1 MPNGHPVRRPLGR
14 LYTAL
19 WGGCLLMLSQSAAAR
34 FAIPGYELV
43 YTAPVETALQADD
56 LRNTAEVWREMFDA
70 AKTRIDLGQFY
81 VANQDGSL
89 LDGVLQ
95 HLKAAGERGV
105 KIRFLVEDKG
115 IRISTAETLEQ
126 LKAIPNLELRIIPYQ
141 KLSGGILH
149 AKYLLVDG
157 EQAFVGSQNFDWRAL
172 EHIHETGLRISDAKV
187 VGQIQ
192 AIFEQDWQAQ
202 ALLAQDKPVAP
213 LPDSPTTAPPQGN
226 YLVAS
231 PRAYNPAGVIDSQAE
246 LPRLL
251 AGAKR
256 RVRVQVMD
264 YAPLSFGPERSRPF
278 YAVIDN
284 ALRNAAARGV
294 QIELMVANW
303 NTKKP
308 DIAWLKSLALVPN
321 VQIKVVTIPPA
332 SSGFIP
338 FARVIHSKLMTIDD
352 EIAWVGTSNWT
363 GGYLD
368 NSRNLELVMH
378 SAAMSGRLDQLY
390 QQLWNSVYAE
400 PLRLDYD
407 YPTPKPGGESDKQG
421 AVNPRALCFYR
432 RQPAFSSAVTSCSAL
447 NPSARWP
454 LPLTLLAASNAFT
467 IASSTASAAAA
478 NSAEM

>member
-1 MPNGHPVRRPLGR
+1 
-14 LYTAL
+14 
-19 WGGCLLMLSQSAAAR
+19 MLSQSATAR
-34 FAIPGYELV
+34 FDIPGYELV

-56 LRNTAEVWREMFDA
+56 LRNTAEVWQQMFDA

-81 VANQDGSL
+81 VANQQGSL

-105 KIRFLVEDKG
+105 KIRFLMEEKG
-115 IRISTAETLEQ
+115 IRISTPETLEQ

-141 KLSGGILH
+141 RLSGGILH

-172 EHIHETGLRISDAKV
+172 AHIHETGLRISDAGV

-202 ALLAQDKPVAP
+202 ALLVADKPVP
-213 LPDSPTTAPPQGN
+213 QLPYQPKAETPQGN

-231 PRAYNPAGVIDSQAE
+231 PRAYNPAGVIDSQVE

-251 AGAKR
+251 ATAKQ

-264 YAPLSFGPERSRPF
+264 YAPLSYGPEHSRPY

-284 ALRNAAARGV
+284 ALRSAAARGV
-294 QIELMVANW
+294 KIELMVANW

-308 DIAWLKSLALVPN
+308 DIAWLKSLAVVPN
-321 VQIKVVTIPPA
+321 VQIKIVTVPPA

-338 FARVIHSKLMTIDD
+338 FARVIHSKMMIIDG
-352 EIAWVGTSNWT
+352 ETAWIGTSNWT

-368 NSRNLELVMH
+368 NSRNLELVLH
-378 SAAMSGRLDQLY
+378 SPAMSQRVDKLY
-390 QQLWNSVYAE
+390 SQLWDSVYAE
-400 PLRLDYD
+400 PIKLDYD
-407 YPTPKPGGESDKQG
+407 YPAPKPGGES
-421 AVNPRALCFYR
+421 
-432 RQPAFSSAVTSCSAL
+432 
-447 NPSARWP
+447 
-454 LPLTLLAASNAFT
+454 
-467 IASSTASAAAA
+467 
-478 NSAEM
+478 

>member
-1 MPNGHPVRRPLGR
+1 MPNGLQLRRPLGR

-19 WGGCLLMLSQSAAAR
+19 WGGFLLMLSQSAMAR
-34 FAIPGYELV
+34 FEIPGYELV

-56 LRNTAEVWREMFDA
+56 LRNTAQVWQQMFDA

-81 VANQDGSL
+81 VANQQGSL

-105 KIRFLVEDKG
+105 KIRFLMEEKG
-115 IRISTAETLEQ
+115 IRISTPETLEQ

-141 KLSGGILH
+141 RLSGGILH

-172 EHIHETGLRISDAKV
+172 AHIHETGLRISDAGV

-202 ALLAQDKPVAP
+202 ALLAADKPVP
-213 LPDSPTTAPPQGN
+213 QLPYQPSTETPQGN

-231 PRAYNPAGVIDSQAE
+231 PRAYNPAGVIDSQVE

-251 AGAKR
+251 ATAKQ

-264 YAPLSFGPERSRPF
+264 YAPLSFGPDHTRPY
-278 YAVIDN
+278 YAAIDN
-284 ALRNAAARGV
+284 ALRSAAARGV
-294 QIELMVANW
+294 QVELMVANW

-308 DIAWLKSLALVPN
+308 DIAWLKSLAVVPN
-321 VQIKVVTIPPA
+321 VQIKIVTIPPA

-338 FARVIHSKLMTIDD
+338 FARVIHSKIMTIDG
-352 EIAWVGTSNWT
+352 ETAWIGTSNWT

-368 NSRNLELVMH
+368 NSRNLELVLH
-378 SAAMSGRLDQLY
+378 NPAMSQRVDKLY
-390 QQLWNSVYAE
+390 SQLWDSVYAE
-400 PLRLDYD
+400 PIKLDYD
-407 YPTPKPGGESDKQG
+407 YPAPKPGGES
-421 AVNPRALCFYR
+421 
-432 RQPAFSSAVTSCSAL
+432 
-447 NPSARWP
+447 
-454 LPLTLLAASNAFT
+454 
-467 IASSTASAAAA
+467 
-478 NSAEM
+478 

>member
-1 MPNGHPVRRPLGR
+1 
-14 LYTAL
+14 
-19 WGGCLLMLSQSAAAR
+19 MLSQSATAR
-34 FAIPGYELV
+34 FDIPGYELV

-56 LRNTAEVWREMFDA
+56 LRNTAEVWQQMFDA

-81 VANQDGSL
+81 VANQQGSL

-105 KIRFLVEDKG
+105 KIRFLMEEKG
-115 IRISTAETLEQ
+115 IRISTPETLEQ

-141 KLSGGILH
+141 RLSGGILH

-172 EHIHETGLRISDAKV
+172 AHIHETGLRISDAGV

-202 ALLAQDKPVAP
+202 ALLVADKPVP
-213 LPDSPTTAPPQGN
+213 QLPYQPKAETPQGN

-231 PRAYNPAGVIDSQAE
+231 PRAYNPAGVIDSQVE

-251 AGAKR
+251 ASAKQ

-264 YAPLSFGPERSRPF
+264 YAPLSYGPEHSRPY

-284 ALRNAAARGV
+284 ALRGAAARGV
-294 QIELMVANW
+294 KIELMVANW

-308 DIAWLKSLALVPN
+308 DIAWLKSLAVVPN
-321 VQIKVVTIPPA
+321 VQIKIVTVPPA

-338 FARVIHSKLMTIDD
+338 FARVIHSKMMIIDG
-352 EIAWVGTSNWT
+352 ETAWIGTSNWT

-368 NSRNLELVMH
+368 NSRNLELVLH
-378 SAAMSGRLDQLY
+378 SPVMSQRVDKLY
-390 QQLWNSVYAE
+390 SQLWDSVYAE
-400 PLRLDYD
+400 PIKLDYD
-407 YPTPKPGGESDKQG
+407 YPAPKPGGES
-421 AVNPRALCFYR
+421 
-432 RQPAFSSAVTSCSAL
+432 
-447 NPSARWP
+447 
-454 LPLTLLAASNAFT
+454 
-467 IASSTASAAAA
+467 
-478 NSAEM
+478 

>member
-1 MPNGHPVRRPLGR
+1 MPNGRQPRRPLGR

-19 WGGCLLMLSQSAAAR
+19 WGSCLLMLSQSAAAR
-34 FAIPGYELV
+34 FEIPGYELV

-56 LRNTAEVWREMFDA
+56 LRNTAQVWQQMFDA

-81 VANQDGSL
+81 VANEQGSL

-105 KIRFLVEDKG
+105 KIRFLMEEKG
-115 IRISTAETLEQ
+115 IRISTPETLEQ

-141 KLSGGILH
+141 RLSGGILH

-172 EHIHETGLRISDAKV
+172 AHIHETGLRISDAGV

-202 ALLAQDKPVAP
+202 ALLAADKPVPP
-213 LPDSPTTAPPQGN
+213 LPYQPNADTPQGN

-231 PRAYNPAGVIDSQAE
+231 PRAYNPAGVIDSQVE

-251 AGAKR
+251 ATAKQQ
-256 RVRVQVMD
+256 VRVQVMD
-264 YAPLSFGPERSRPF
+264 YAPLSYGPERSRPY

-284 ALRNAAARGV
+284 ALRSAAARGV
-294 QIELMVANW
+294 KIELMVANW

-308 DIAWLKSLALVPN
+308 DIAWLKSLSVVPN
-321 VQIKVVTIPPA
+321 VQIKIVTIPPA

-338 FARVIHSKLMTIDD
+338 FARVIHSKIMTIDG
-352 EIAWVGTSNWT
+352 ETAWIGTSNWT

-368 NSRNLELVMH
+368 NSRNLELVLH
-378 SAAMSGRLDQLY
+378 NPLMSQRVDKLY
-390 QQLWNSVYAE
+390 SQLWNSVYAE
-400 PLRLDYD
+400 PLKLDYD
-407 YPTPKPGGESDKQG
+407 YPAPKPGGES
-421 AVNPRALCFYR
+421 
-432 RQPAFSSAVTSCSAL
+432 
-447 NPSARWP
+447 
-454 LPLTLLAASNAFT
+454 
-467 IASSTASAAAA
+467 
-478 NSAEM
+478 

>member
-1 MPNGHPVRRPLGR
+1 MPNGRQPRRPLGR

-19 WGGCLLMLSQSAAAR
+19 WGSCLLMLSQSAAAR
-34 FAIPGYELV
+34 FEIPGYELV

-56 LRNTAEVWREMFDA
+56 LRNTAQVWQQMFDA
-70 AKTRIDLGQFY
+70 AKIRIDLGQFY
-81 VANQDGSL
+81 VANEQGSL

-105 KIRFLVEDKG
+105 KIRFLMEEKG
-115 IRISTAETLEQ
+115 IRISTPETLEQ

-141 KLSGGILH
+141 RLSGGILH

-172 EHIHETGLRISDAKV
+172 AHIHETGLRISDAGV

-202 ALLAQDKPVAP
+202 ALLAADKPVPP
-213 LPDSPTTAPPQGN
+213 LPYQPNADTPQGN

-231 PRAYNPAGVIDSQAE
+231 PRAYNPAGVIDSQVE

-251 AGAKR
+251 AAAKQQ
-256 RVRVQVMD
+256 VRVQVMD
-264 YAPLSFGPERSRPF
+264 YAPLSYGPERSRPY

-284 ALRNAAARGV
+284 ALRSAAARGV
-294 QIELMVANW
+294 KIELMVANW

-308 DIAWLKSLALVPN
+308 DIAWLKSLSVVPN
-321 VQIKVVTIPPA
+321 VQIKIVTIPPA

-338 FARVIHSKLMTIDD
+338 FARVIHSKIMTIDG
-352 EIAWVGTSNWT
+352 ETAWIGTSNWT

-368 NSRNLELVMH
+368 NSRNLELVLH
-378 SAAMSGRLDQLY
+378 NPLMSQRVDKLY
-390 QQLWNSVYAE
+390 SQLWNSVYAE
-400 PLRLDYD
+400 PLKLDYD
-407 YPTPKPGGESDKQG
+407 YPTPKPGGES
-421 AVNPRALCFYR
+421 
-432 RQPAFSSAVTSCSAL
+432 
-447 NPSARWP
+447 
-454 LPLTLLAASNAFT
+454 
-467 IASSTASAAAA
+467 
-478 NSAEM
+478 

>member
-1 MPNGHPVRRPLGR
+1 MPNGRQPRRPLGR

-19 WGGCLLMLSQSAAAR
+19 WGSCLLMLSQSATAR
-34 FAIPGYELV
+34 FDIPGYELV

-56 LRNTAEVWREMFDA
+56 LRNTAEVWQQMFDA

-81 VANQDGSL
+81 VANQQGSL

-105 KIRFLVEDKG
+105 KIRFLMEEKG
-115 IRISTAETLEQ
+115 IRISTPETLEQ

-141 KLSGGILH
+141 RLSGGILH

-172 EHIHETGLRISDAKV
+172 AHIHETGLRISDAGV

-202 ALLAQDKPVAP
+202 ALLVVDKPVP
-213 LPDSPTTAPPQGN
+213 QLPYQPKAETSQGN

-231 PRAYNPAGVIDSQAE
+231 PRAYNPAGVIDSQVE

-251 AGAKR
+251 ATAKQ

-264 YAPLSFGPERSRPF
+264 YAPLSYGPEHSRPY

-284 ALRNAAARGV
+284 ALRSAAARGV
-294 QIELMVANW
+294 KIELMVANW

-308 DIAWLKSLALVPN
+308 DIAWLKSLAVVPN
-321 VQIKVVTIPPA
+321 VQIKIVTVPPA

-338 FARVIHSKLMTIDD
+338 FARVIHSKMMTIDG
-352 EIAWVGTSNWT
+352 ETAWIGTSNWT

-368 NSRNLELVMH
+368 NSRNLELVLH
-378 SAAMSGRLDQLY
+378 SPAMSQRVDKLY
-390 QQLWNSVYAE
+390 SQLWDSVYAE
-400 PLRLDYD
+400 PIKLDYD
-407 YPTPKPGGESDKQG
+407 YPAPKPGGES
-421 AVNPRALCFYR
+421 
-432 RQPAFSSAVTSCSAL
+432 
-447 NPSARWP
+447 
-454 LPLTLLAASNAFT
+454 
-467 IASSTASAAAA
+467 
-478 NSAEM
+478 

>member
-1 MPNGHPVRRPLGR
+1 MPNGRQPRRPLGR

-19 WGGCLLMLSQSAAAR
+19 WGSCLLMLSQSATAR
-34 FAIPGYELV
+34 FDIPGYELV

-56 LRNTAEVWREMFDA
+56 LRNTAEVWQQMFDA

-81 VANQDGSL
+81 VANQQGSL

-105 KIRFLVEDKG
+105 KIRFLMEEKG
-115 IRISTAETLEQ
+115 IRISTPETLEQ

-141 KLSGGILH
+141 RLSGGILH

-172 EHIHETGLRISDAKV
+172 AHIHETGLRISDAGV

-202 ALLAQDKPVAP
+202 ALLVADKPVP
-213 LPDSPTTAPPQGN
+213 QLPYQPKAETPQGN

-231 PRAYNPAGVIDSQAE
+231 PRAYNPAGVIDSQVE

-251 AGAKR
+251 ASAKQ

-264 YAPLSFGPERSRPF
+264 YAPLSYGPEHSRPY

-284 ALRNAAARGV
+284 ALRSAAARGV
-294 QIELMVANW
+294 KIELMVANW

-308 DIAWLKSLALVPN
+308 DIAWLKSLAVVPN
-321 VQIKVVTIPPA
+321 VQIKIVTVPPA

-338 FARVIHSKLMTIDD
+338 FARVIHSKMMIIDG
-352 EIAWVGTSNWT
+352 ETAWIGTSNWT

-368 NSRNLELVMH
+368 NSRNLELVLH
-378 SAAMSGRLDQLY
+378 SPVMSQRVDKLY
-390 QQLWNSVYAE
+390 SQLWDSVYAE
-400 PLRLDYD
+400 PIKLDYD
-407 YPTPKPGGESDKQG
+407 YPAPKPGGES
-421 AVNPRALCFYR
+421 
-432 RQPAFSSAVTSCSAL
+432 
-447 NPSARWP
+447 
-454 LPLTLLAASNAFT
+454 
-467 IASSTASAAAA
+467 
-478 NSAEM
+478 

>member
-1 MPNGHPVRRPLGR
+1 MPNGLQLRRPLGR

-19 WGGCLLMLSQSAAAR
+19 WGSCLLMLSQSATAR
-34 FAIPGYELV
+34 FDIPGYELV

-56 LRNTAEVWREMFDA
+56 LRNTAQVWQQMFDA

-81 VANQDGSL
+81 VANQQGSL

-105 KIRFLVEDKG
+105 KIRFLMEEKG
-115 IRISTAETLEQ
+115 IRISTPETLEQ

-141 KLSGGILH
+141 RLSGGILH

-172 EHIHETGLRISDAKV
+172 AHIHETGLRISDAGV

-202 ALLAQDKPVAP
+202 ALLAADKPVPP
-213 LPDSPTTAPPQGN
+213 LPYQPKAETPQGN

-231 PRAYNPAGVIDSQAE
+231 PRAYNPAGVIDSQVE

-251 AGAKR
+251 ATAKQ

-264 YAPLSFGPERSRPF
+264 YAPLSYGPEHSRPY

-284 ALRNAAARGV
+284 ALRSAAARGV
-294 QIELMVANW
+294 QVELMVANW

-308 DIAWLKSLALVPN
+308 DIAWLKSLAVVPN
-321 VQIKVVTIPPA
+321 VQIKIVTIPPA

-338 FARVIHSKLMTIDD
+338 FARVIHSKIMTIDG
-352 EIAWVGTSNWT
+352 ETAWIGTSNWT

-368 NSRNLELVMH
+368 NSRNLELVLH
-378 SAAMSGRLDQLY
+378 NPAMSQRVDKLY
-390 QQLWNSVYAE
+390 SQLWDSVYAE
-400 PLRLDYD
+400 PIKLEYD
-407 YPTPKPGGESDKQG
+407 YPAPKPGGES
-421 AVNPRALCFYR
+421 
-432 RQPAFSSAVTSCSAL
+432 
-447 NPSARWP
+447 
-454 LPLTLLAASNAFT
+454 
-467 IASSTASAAAA
+467 
-478 NSAEM
+478 

>member
-1 MPNGHPVRRPLGR
+1 MPNGRQPRRPLGR

-19 WGGCLLMLSQSAAAR
+19 WGSCLLMLSQSATAR
-34 FAIPGYELV
+34 FDIPGYELV

-56 LRNTAEVWREMFDA
+56 LRNTAEVWQQMFDA

-81 VANQDGSL
+81 VANQQGSL

-105 KIRFLVEDKG
+105 KIRFLMEEKG
-115 IRISTAETLEQ
+115 IRISTPETLEQ

-141 KLSGGILH
+141 RLSGGILH

-172 EHIHETGLRISDAKV
+172 AHIHETGLRISDAGV
-187 VGQIQ
+187 VGQIL

-202 ALLAQDKPVAP
+202 ALLVADKPVP
-213 LPDSPTTAPPQGN
+213 QLPYQPKAETPQGN

-231 PRAYNPAGVIDSQAE
+231 PRAYNPAGVIDSQVE

-251 AGAKR
+251 ATAKQ

-264 YAPLSFGPERSRPF
+264 YAPLSYGPEHSRPY

-284 ALRNAAARGV
+284 ALRSTAARGV
-294 QIELMVANW
+294 KIELMVANW

-308 DIAWLKSLALVPN
+308 DIAWLKSLAVVPN
-321 VQIKVVTIPPA
+321 VQIKIVTVPPA

-338 FARVIHSKLMTIDD
+338 FARVIHSKMMTIDG
-352 EIAWVGTSNWT
+352 ETAWIGTSNWT

-368 NSRNLELVMH
+368 NSRNLELVLH
-378 SAAMSGRLDQLY
+378 SPAMSQRVDKLY
-390 QQLWNSVYAE
+390 SQLWDSVYAE
-400 PLRLDYD
+400 PIKLDYD
-407 YPTPKPGGESDKQG
+407 YPAPKPGGES
-421 AVNPRALCFYR
+421 
-432 RQPAFSSAVTSCSAL
+432 
-447 NPSARWP
+447 
-454 LPLTLLAASNAFT
+454 
-467 IASSTASAAAA
+467 
-478 NSAEM
+478 

>member
-1 MPNGHPVRRPLGR
+1 MPNGHQPRRPLGR

-19 WGGCLLMLSQSAAAR
+19 WGSCLLMLSQSAAAR
-34 FAIPGYELV
+34 FDIPGYELV

-56 LRNTAEVWREMFDA
+56 LRNTAEVWQQMFDA

-81 VANQDGSL
+81 VANQQGSL

-105 KIRFLVEDKG
+105 KIRFLMEEKG
-115 IRISTAETLEQ
+115 VRISTPETLEQ

-141 KLSGGILH
+141 RLSGGILH

-157 EQAFVGSQNFDWRAL
+157 ELAFVGSQNFDWRAL
-172 EHIHETGLRISDAKV
+172 AHIHETGLRISDAGV

-202 ALLAQDKPVAP
+202 ALLTADKPVP
-213 LPDSPTTAPPQGN
+213 QLPYQPKAEMPQGN

-231 PRAYNPAGVIDSQAE
+231 PRAYNPAGVIDSQVE

-251 AGAKR
+251 ASAKQ

-264 YAPLSFGPERSRPF
+264 YAPLSYGPERSRPY

-284 ALRNAAARGV
+284 ALRSAAARGV
-294 QIELMVANW
+294 KIELMVANW

-308 DIAWLKSLALVPN
+308 DIAWLKSLAVVPN
-321 VQIKVVTIPPA
+321 VQIKIVTIPPA

-338 FARVIHSKLMTIDD
+338 FARVIHSKMMTIDG
-352 EIAWVGTSNWT
+352 ETAWIGTSNWT

-368 NSRNLELVMH
+368 NSRNLELVLH
-378 SAAMSGRLDQLY
+378 SPAMSQRVDKLY
-390 QQLWNSVYAE
+390 SQLWDSVYAE
-400 PLRLDYD
+400 PIKLEYD
-407 YPTPKPGGESDKQG
+407 YPIPKPGGES
-421 AVNPRALCFYR
+421 
-432 RQPAFSSAVTSCSAL
+432 
-447 NPSARWP
+447 
-454 LPLTLLAASNAFT
+454 
-467 IASSTASAAAA
+467 
-478 NSAEM
+478 

>member
-1 MPNGHPVRRPLGR
+1 MPNGRQSWRPRGR

-19 WGGCLLMLSQSAAAR
+19 WGSCLLMLSQSAAAR
-34 FAIPGYELV
+34 FDIPGYELV

-56 LRNTAEVWREMFDA
+56 LRNTADVWQQMFDA

-81 VANQDGSL
+81 VANQQGSL

-105 KIRFLVEDKG
+105 KIRFLMEEKG
-115 IRISTAETLEQ
+115 IRISTPETLEQ

-141 KLSGGILH
+141 RLSGGILH

-172 EHIHETGLRISDAKV
+172 EHIHETGLRISDAAV

-202 ALLAQDKPVAP
+202 ALLTADKPVPP
-213 LPDSPTTAPPQGN
+213 LAYQPRAEIPQGN

-231 PRAYNPAGVIDSQAE
+231 PRAYNPPGVIDSQLE

-251 AGAKR
+251 AAAKQ

-264 YAPLSFGPERSRPF
+264 YAPLSFGPDRTRPY

-284 ALRNAAARGV
+284 ALRSAAARGV

-321 VQIKVVTIPPA
+321 VQVKIVTIPPA

-338 FARVIHSKLMTIDD
+338 FSRVIHSKIMTIDG

-368 NSRNLELVMH
+368 NSRNLEIVLH
-378 SAAMSGRLDQLY
+378 DANMSQRLDKLY
-390 QQLWNSVYAE
+390 SQLWDSLYAE
-400 PLRLDYD
+400 PLKLDYD
-407 YPTPKPGGESDKQG
+407 YPAPKPGGES
-421 AVNPRALCFYR
+421 
-432 RQPAFSSAVTSCSAL
+432 
-447 NPSARWP
+447 
-454 LPLTLLAASNAFT
+454 
-467 IASSTASAAAA
+467 
-478 NSAEM
+478 

>member
-1 MPNGHPVRRPLGR
+1 MPNGRQPRRPLGR

-19 WGGCLLMLSQSAAAR
+19 WGSCLLMLSQSATAR
-34 FAIPGYELV
+34 FDIPGYELV

-56 LRNTAEVWREMFDA
+56 LRNTAEVWQQMFDA

-81 VANQDGSL
+81 VANQQGSL

-105 KIRFLVEDKG
+105 KIRFLMEEKG
-115 IRISTAETLEQ
+115 IRISTPETLEQ

-141 KLSGGILH
+141 RLSGGILH

-172 EHIHETGLRISDAKV
+172 AHIHETGLRISDAGV

-202 ALLAQDKPVAP
+202 ALLVADKPVP
-213 LPDSPTTAPPQGN
+213 QLPYQPKAETPQGN

-231 PRAYNPAGVIDSQAE
+231 PRAYNPAGVIDSQVE

-251 AGAKR
+251 ASAKQ

-264 YAPLSFGPERSRPF
+264 YAPLSYGPEHSRPY

-284 ALRNAAARGV
+284 ALRSAAARGV
-294 QIELMVANW
+294 KIELMVANW

-308 DIAWLKSLALVPN
+308 DIAWLKSLAVVPN
-321 VQIKVVTIPPA
+321 VQIKIVTVPPA

-338 FARVIHSKLMTIDD
+338 FARVIHSKMMTIDG
-352 EIAWVGTSNWT
+352 ETAWIGTSNWT

-368 NSRNLELVMH
+368 NSRNLELVLH
-378 SAAMSGRLDQLY
+378 SPAMSQRVDKLY
-390 QQLWNSVYAE
+390 SQLWDSVYAE
-400 PLRLDYD
+400 PIKLDYD
-407 YPTPKPGGESDKQG
+407 YPAPKPGGES
-421 AVNPRALCFYR
+421 
-432 RQPAFSSAVTSCSAL
+432 
-447 NPSARWP
+447 
-454 LPLTLLAASNAFT
+454 
-467 IASSTASAAAA
+467 
-478 NSAEM
+478 

>member
-1 MPNGHPVRRPLGR
+1 MPNGRQPRRPLGR

-19 WGGCLLMLSQSAAAR
+19 WGSCLLMLSQSAAAR
-34 FAIPGYELV
+34 FDIPGYELV

-56 LRNTAEVWREMFDA
+56 LRNTAEVWQQMFDA

-81 VANQDGSL
+81 VANQQGSL

-105 KIRFLVEDKG
+105 KIRFLMEEKG
-115 IRISTAETLEQ
+115 IRISTPETLEQ

-141 KLSGGILH
+141 RLSGGILH

-172 EHIHETGLRISDAKV
+172 AHIHETGLRISDAGV

-202 ALLAQDKPVAP
+202 ALLVADKPVP
-213 LPDSPTTAPPQGN
+213 QLPYQPKAETPQGN

-231 PRAYNPAGVIDSQAE
+231 PRAYNPAGVIDSQVE

-251 AGAKR
+251 ATAKQ

-264 YAPLSFGPERSRPF
+264 YAPLSYGPEHSRPY

-284 ALRNAAARGV
+284 ALRSAAARGV
-294 QIELMVANW
+294 KIELMVANW

-308 DIAWLKSLALVPN
+308 DIAWLKSLAVVPN
-321 VQIKVVTIPPA
+321 VQIKIVTVPPA

-338 FARVIHSKLMTIDD
+338 FARVIHSKMMTIDG
-352 EIAWVGTSNWT
+352 ETAWIGTSNWT

-368 NSRNLELVMH
+368 NSRNLELVLH
-378 SAAMSGRLDQLY
+378 SPAMSQRVDKLY
-390 QQLWNSVYAE
+390 SQLWDSVYAE
-400 PLRLDYD
+400 PIKLDYD
-407 YPTPKPGGESDKQG
+407 YPAPKPGGES
-421 AVNPRALCFYR
+421 
-432 RQPAFSSAVTSCSAL
+432 
-447 NPSARWP
+447 
-454 LPLTLLAASNAFT
+454 
-467 IASSTASAAAA
+467 
-478 NSAEM
+478 

>member
-1 MPNGHPVRRPLGR
+1 
-14 LYTAL
+14 
-19 WGGCLLMLSQSAAAR
+19 MLSQSATAR
-34 FAIPGYELV
+34 FDIPGYELV

-56 LRNTAEVWREMFDA
+56 LRNTAEVWQQMFDA

-81 VANQDGSL
+81 VANQQGSL

-105 KIRFLVEDKG
+105 KIRFLMEEKG
-115 IRISTAETLEQ
+115 IRISTPETLEQ

-141 KLSGGILH
+141 RLSGGILH

-172 EHIHETGLRISDAKV
+172 AHIHETGLRISDAGV

-202 ALLAQDKPVAP
+202 ALLAADKSVSP
-213 LPDSPTTAPPQGN
+213 LPYQPSTETPQGN

-231 PRAYNPAGVIDSQAE
+231 PRAYNPAGVIDSQVE

-251 AGAKR
+251 ATAKQ

-264 YAPLSFGPERSRPF
+264 YAPLSYGPEHSRPY

-284 ALRNAAARGV
+284 ALRSAAARGV
-294 QIELMVANW
+294 QVELMVANW

-308 DIAWLKSLALVPN
+308 DVAWLKSLAVVPN
-321 VQIKVVTIPPA
+321 VQIKIVTIPPA

-338 FARVIHSKLMTIDD
+338 FARVIHSKIMTIDGAT
-352 EIAWVGTSNWT
+352 AWIGTSNWT

-368 NSRNLELVMH
+368 NSRNLELVLH
-378 SAAMSGRLDQLY
+378 NPAMSQRVDKLY
-390 QQLWNSVYAE
+390 SQLWDSVYAE
-400 PLRLDYD
+400 PIKLDYD
-407 YPTPKPGGESDKQG
+407 YPAPKPGGES
-421 AVNPRALCFYR
+421 
-432 RQPAFSSAVTSCSAL
+432 
-447 NPSARWP
+447 
-454 LPLTLLAASNAFT
+454 
-467 IASSTASAAAA
+467 
-478 NSAEM
+478 

>member
-1 MPNGHPVRRPLGR
+1 MPNGRQSWRPRGR

-19 WGGCLLMLSQSAAAR
+19 WGSCLLMLSQSAAAR
-34 FAIPGYELV
+34 FDIPGYELV

-56 LRNTAEVWREMFDA
+56 LRNTADVWQQMFDA

-81 VANQDGSL
+81 VANQQGSL

-105 KIRFLVEDKG
+105 KIRFLMEEKG
-115 IRISTAETLEQ
+115 IRISTPETLEQ

-141 KLSGGILH
+141 RLSGGILH

-172 EHIHETGLRISDAKV
+172 AHIHETGLRISDAAV

-202 ALLAQDKPVAP
+202 ALLTADKPVPP
-213 LPDSPTTAPPQGN
+213 LAYQPRAEIPQGN

-231 PRAYNPAGVIDSQAE
+231 PRAYNPAGVIDSQLE

-251 AGAKR
+251 AAAKQ

-264 YAPLSFGPERSRPF
+264 YAPLSFGPDRTRPY

-284 ALRNAAARGV
+284 ALRSAAARGV

-321 VQIKVVTIPPA
+321 VQVKIVTIPPA

-338 FARVIHSKLMTIDD
+338 FARVIHSKIMTIDG

-368 NSRNLELVMH
+368 NSRNLEIVLH
-378 SAAMSGRLDQLY
+378 DANMSQRLDKLY
-390 QQLWNSVYAE
+390 SQLWDSLYAE
-400 PLRLDYD
+400 PLKLDYD
-407 YPTPKPGGESDKQG
+407 YPAPKPGGES
-421 AVNPRALCFYR
+421 
-432 RQPAFSSAVTSCSAL
+432 
-447 NPSARWP
+447 
-454 LPLTLLAASNAFT
+454 
-467 IASSTASAAAA
+467 
-478 NSAEM
+478 

>member
-1 MPNGHPVRRPLGR
+1 MPNGRQPRRSLGR

-19 WGGCLLMLSQSAAAR
+19 WGSCLLMLSQSATAR
-34 FAIPGYELV
+34 FDIPGYELV

-56 LRNTAEVWREMFDA
+56 LRNTAQVWQQMFDA

-81 VANQDGSL
+81 VANQQGSL

-105 KIRFLVEDKG
+105 KIRFLMEEKG
-115 IRISTAETLEQ
+115 IRISTPETLEQ

-141 KLSGGILH
+141 RLSGGILH

-172 EHIHETGLRISDAKV
+172 AHIHETGLRISDAGV

-202 ALLAQDKPVAP
+202 ALLAADKPVP
-213 LPDSPTTAPPQGN
+213 QRPYQPSTETPQGN

-231 PRAYNPAGVIDSQAE
+231 PHAYNPAGVIDSQVE

-251 AGAKR
+251 ATAKQ

-264 YAPLSFGPERSRPF
+264 YAPLSFGPDHTRPY
-278 YAVIDN
+278 YATIDN
-284 ALRNAAARGV
+284 ALRSAAARGV
-294 QIELMVANW
+294 QVELMVANW

-308 DIAWLKSLALVPN
+308 DIAWLKSLAVVPN
-321 VQIKVVTIPPA
+321 VQIKIVTIPPA

-338 FARVIHSKLMTIDD
+338 FARVIHSKIMTIDG
-352 EIAWVGTSNWT
+352 ETAWIGTSNWT

-368 NSRNLELVMH
+368 NSRNLELVLH
-378 SAAMSGRLDQLY
+378 NPAMSQRVDKLY
-390 QQLWNSVYAE
+390 SQLWDSVYAE
-400 PLRLDYD
+400 PIKLDYD
-407 YPTPKPGGESDKQG
+407 YPAPKPGGES
-421 AVNPRALCFYR
+421 
-432 RQPAFSSAVTSCSAL
+432 
-447 NPSARWP
+447 
-454 LPLTLLAASNAFT
+454 
-467 IASSTASAAAA
+467 
-478 NSAEM
+478 

>member
-1 MPNGHPVRRPLGR
+1 M
-14 LYTAL
+14 
-19 WGGCLLMLSQSAAAR
+19 
-34 FAIPGYELV
+34 
-43 YTAPVETALQADD
+43 
-56 LRNTAEVWREMFDA
+56 
-70 AKTRIDLGQFY
+70 
-81 VANQDGSL
+81 
-89 LDGVLQ
+89 
-95 HLKAAGERGV
+95 
-105 KIRFLVEDKG
+105 EDKG

-202 ALLAQDKPVAP
+202 ALLAQDKPVPA
-213 LPDSPTTAPPQGN
+213 LPDSPPTAQPQGN
-226 YLVAS
+226 YLAAS

-284 ALRNAAARGV
+284 ALRSAAARGV

-303 NTKKP
+303 NTK
-308 DIAWLKSLALVPN
+308 
-321 VQIKVVTIPPA
+321 
-332 SSGFIP
+332 
-338 FARVIHSKLMTIDD
+338 
-352 EIAWVGTSNWT
+352 
-363 GGYLD
+363 
-368 NSRNLELVMH
+368 SRIL
-378 SAAMSGRLDQLY
+378 
-390 QQLWNSVYAE
+390 
-400 PLRLDYD
+400 
-407 YPTPKPGGESDKQG
+407 PG
-421 AVNPRALCFYR
+421 
-432 RQPAFSSAVTSCSAL
+432 
-447 NPSARWP
+447 
-454 LPLTLLAASNAFT
+454 
-467 IASSTASAAAA
+467 
-478 NSAEM
+478 

>member
-1 MPNGHPVRRPLGR
+1 MPNGLQLRRPLGR

-19 WGGCLLMLSQSAAAR
+19 WGSCLLMLSQSATAR
-34 FAIPGYELV
+34 FDIPGYELV

-56 LRNTAEVWREMFDA
+56 LRNTAQVWQQMFDA

-81 VANQDGSL
+81 VANQQGSL

-105 KIRFLVEDKG
+105 KIRFLMEEKG
-115 IRISTAETLEQ
+115 IRISTPETLEQ

-141 KLSGGILH
+141 RLSGGILH

-172 EHIHETGLRISDAKV
+172 AHIHETGLRISDAGV

-202 ALLAQDKPVAP
+202 ALLAADKPVPP
-213 LPDSPTTAPPQGN
+213 LLYQPSPETLQGN

-231 PRAYNPAGVIDSQAE
+231 PRAYNPAGVIDSQVE

-251 AGAKR
+251 ATAKK

-264 YAPLSFGPERSRPF
+264 YAPLSYGPEHSRPY

-284 ALRNAAARGV
+284 ALRSAAARGV
-294 QIELMVANW
+294 QVELMVANW

-308 DIAWLKSLALVPN
+308 DIAWLKSLAVVPN
-321 VQIKVVTIPPA
+321 VQIKIVTIPPA

-338 FARVIHSKLMTIDD
+338 FARVIHSKIMTIDG
-352 EIAWVGTSNWT
+352 ETAWIGTSNWT

-368 NSRNLELVMH
+368 NSRNLELVLH
-378 SAAMSGRLDQLY
+378 NPAMSQRVDKLY
-390 QQLWNSVYAE
+390 SQLWDSVYAE
-400 PLRLDYD
+400 PIKLEYD
-407 YPTPKPGGESDKQG
+407 YPAFKPGGES
-421 AVNPRALCFYR
+421 
-432 RQPAFSSAVTSCSAL
+432 
-447 NPSARWP
+447 
-454 LPLTLLAASNAFT
+454 
-467 IASSTASAAAA
+467 
-478 NSAEM
+478 

>member
-1 MPNGHPVRRPLGR
+1 
-14 LYTAL
+14 
-19 WGGCLLMLSQSAAAR
+19 MLSQSATAR
-34 FAIPGYELV
+34 FDIPGYELV

-56 LRNTAEVWREMFDA
+56 LRNTAEVWQQMFDA

-81 VANQDGSL
+81 VANQQGSL

-105 KIRFLVEDKG
+105 KIRFLMEEKG
-115 IRISTAETLEQ
+115 IRISTPETLEQ

-141 KLSGGILH
+141 RLSGGILH

-172 EHIHETGLRISDAKV
+172 VHIHETGLRISDAGV

-202 ALLAQDKPVAP
+202 ALLVADKPVP
-213 LPDSPTTAPPQGN
+213 QLPYQPKAETPQGN

-231 PRAYNPAGVIDSQAE
+231 PRAYNPAGVIDSQVE

-251 AGAKR
+251 ASAKQ

-264 YAPLSFGPERSRPF
+264 YAPLSYGPEHSRPY

-284 ALRNAAARGV
+284 ALRSAAARGV
-294 QIELMVANW
+294 KIELMVANW

-308 DIAWLKSLALVPN
+308 DIAWLKSLAVVPN
-321 VQIKVVTIPPA
+321 VQIKIVTVPPA

-338 FARVIHSKLMTIDD
+338 FARVIHSKMMIIDG
-352 EIAWVGTSNWT
+352 ETAWIGTSNWT

-368 NSRNLELVMH
+368 NSRNLELVLH
-378 SAAMSGRLDQLY
+378 SPVMSQRVDKLY
-390 QQLWNSVYAE
+390 SQLWDSVYAE
-400 PLRLDYD
+400 PIKLDYD
-407 YPTPKPGGESDKQG
+407 YPAPKPGGES
-421 AVNPRALCFYR
+421 
-432 RQPAFSSAVTSCSAL
+432 
-447 NPSARWP
+447 
-454 LPLTLLAASNAFT
+454 
-467 IASSTASAAAA
+467 
-478 NSAEM
+478 

>member
-1 MPNGHPVRRPLGR
+1 MPNGLQLRRPLGR

-19 WGGCLLMLSQSAAAR
+19 WGGCLLMLSQSATAR
-34 FAIPGYELV
+34 FDIPGYELV

-56 LRNTAEVWREMFDA
+56 LRNTAEVWQQMFDA

-81 VANQDGSL
+81 VANQQGSL

-105 KIRFLVEDKG
+105 KIRFLMEEKG
-115 IRISTAETLEQ
+115 IRISTPETLEQ

-141 KLSGGILH
+141 RLSGGILH

-172 EHIHETGLRISDAKV
+172 AHIHETGLRISDAGV

-202 ALLAQDKPVAP
+202 ALLAADKPVP
-213 LPDSPTTAPPQGN
+213 TLPYQPSTETPQGN

-231 PRAYNPAGVIDSQAE
+231 PRAYNPAGVIDSQVE

-251 AGAKR
+251 ATAKE

-264 YAPLSFGPERSRPF
+264 YAPLSYGPEHSRPY

-284 ALRNAAARGV
+284 ALRSAAARGV
-294 QIELMVANW
+294 KVELMVANW

-308 DIAWLKSLALVPN
+308 DIAWLKSLAVVPN
-321 VQIKVVTIPPA
+321 VQVKIVTIPPA

-338 FARVIHSKLMTIDD
+338 FARVIHSKIMTIDGAT
-352 EIAWVGTSNWT
+352 AWIGTSNWT

-368 NSRNLELVMH
+368 NSRNLELVLH
-378 SAAMSGRLDQLY
+378 NPAMSQRVDKLY
-390 QQLWNSVYAE
+390 SQLWDSVYAE
-400 PLRLDYD
+400 PIKLDYD
-407 YPTPKPGGESDKQG
+407 YPAPKPGGES
-421 AVNPRALCFYR
+421 
-432 RQPAFSSAVTSCSAL
+432 
-447 NPSARWP
+447 
-454 LPLTLLAASNAFT
+454 
-467 IASSTASAAAA
+467 
-478 NSAEM
+478 

>member
-1 MPNGHPVRRPLGR
+1 MPNGRQPRRPLGR

-19 WGGCLLMLSQSAAAR
+19 WGSCLLMLSQSATAR
-34 FAIPGYELV
+34 FDIPGYELV

-56 LRNTAEVWREMFDA
+56 LRNTAEVWQQMFDA

-81 VANQDGSL
+81 VANQQGSL

-105 KIRFLVEDKG
+105 KIRFLMEEKG
-115 IRISTAETLEQ
+115 IRISTPETLEQ

-141 KLSGGILH
+141 RLSGGILH

-172 EHIHETGLRISDAKV
+172 AHIHETGLRISDAGV

-202 ALLAQDKPVAP
+202 ALLVADKPVP
-213 LPDSPTTAPPQGN
+213 QLPYQPKAETPQGN

-231 PRAYNPAGVIDSQAE
+231 PRAYNPAGVIDSQVE

-251 AGAKR
+251 ATAKQ

-264 YAPLSFGPERSRPF
+264 YAPLSYGPEHSRPY

-284 ALRNAAARGV
+284 ALRSAAARGV
-294 QIELMVANW
+294 KIELMVANW

-308 DIAWLKSLALVPN
+308 DIAWLKSLAVVPN
-321 VQIKVVTIPPA
+321 VQIKIVTVPPA

-338 FARVIHSKLMTIDD
+338 FARVIHSKMMTIDG
-352 EIAWVGTSNWT
+352 ETAWIGTSNWT

-368 NSRNLELVMH
+368 NSRNLELVLH
-378 SAAMSGRLDQLY
+378 SPAMSQRVDKLY
-390 QQLWNSVYAE
+390 SQLWDSVYAE
-400 PLRLDYD
+400 PIKLDYD
-407 YPTPKPGGESDKQG
+407 YPAPKPGGES
-421 AVNPRALCFYR
+421 
-432 RQPAFSSAVTSCSAL
+432 
-447 NPSARWP
+447 
-454 LPLTLLAASNAFT
+454 
-467 IASSTASAAAA
+467 
-478 NSAEM
+478 

>member
-1 MPNGHPVRRPLGR
+1 MPNGHQPRRPLGR

-19 WGGCLLMLSQSAAAR
+19 WGSCLLMLSQSAAAR
-34 FAIPGYELV
+34 FDIPGYELV

-56 LRNTAEVWREMFDA
+56 LRNTAEVWQQMFDA

-81 VANQDGSL
+81 VANQQGSL

-105 KIRFLVEDKG
+105 KIRFLMEEKG
-115 IRISTAETLEQ
+115 IRISTPETLEQ

-141 KLSGGILH
+141 RLSGGILH

-157 EQAFVGSQNFDWRAL
+157 ELAFVGSQNFDWRAL
-172 EHIHETGLRISDAKV
+172 AHIHETGLRISDAGV

-202 ALLAQDKPVAP
+202 ALLTADKPVP
-213 LPDSPTTAPPQGN
+213 QLPYQPKTETPQGN

-231 PRAYNPAGVIDSQAE
+231 PRAYNPAGVIDSQVE

-251 AGAKR
+251 ATAKQ

-264 YAPLSFGPERSRPF
+264 YAPLSYGPEHSRPY

-284 ALRNAAARGV
+284 ALRSAAARGV
-294 QIELMVANW
+294 KIELMVANW

-308 DIAWLKSLALVPN
+308 DIAWLKSLAVVPN
-321 VQIKVVTIPPA
+321 VQVKIVTIPPA

-338 FARVIHSKLMTIDD
+338 FARVIHSKMMTIDG
-352 EIAWVGTSNWT
+352 ETAWIGTSNWT

-368 NSRNLELVMH
+368 NSRNLELVLH
-378 SAAMSGRLDQLY
+378 SPAMSQRVDKLY
-390 QQLWNSVYAE
+390 SQLWDSVYAE
-400 PLRLDYD
+400 PIKLDYD
-407 YPTPKPGGESDKQG
+407 YPAPKPGGES
-421 AVNPRALCFYR
+421 
-432 RQPAFSSAVTSCSAL
+432 
-447 NPSARWP
+447 
-454 LPLTLLAASNAFT
+454 
-467 IASSTASAAAA
+467 
-478 NSAEM
+478 

>member
-1 MPNGHPVRRPLGR
+1 MPNGLQLRRPLGR

-19 WGGCLLMLSQSAAAR
+19 WGGCLLMLSQSATAR
-34 FAIPGYELV
+34 FDIPGYELV

-56 LRNTAEVWREMFDA
+56 LRNTAEVWQQMFDA

-81 VANQDGSL
+81 VANQQGSL

-95 HLKAAGERGV
+95 DLKAAGERGV
-105 KIRFLVEDKG
+105 KIRFLMEEKG
-115 IRISTAETLEQ
+115 IRISTPETLEQ

-141 KLSGGILH
+141 RLSGGILH

-172 EHIHETGLRISDAKV
+172 AHIHETGLRISDAGV

-202 ALLAQDKPVAP
+202 ALLAADKPVP
-213 LPDSPTTAPPQGN
+213 QLPYQPSTETPQGN

-231 PRAYNPAGVIDSQAE
+231 PRAYNPAGVIDSQVE

-251 AGAKR
+251 ATAKQ

-264 YAPLSFGPERSRPF
+264 YAPLSYGPEHSRPY

-284 ALRNAAARGV
+284 ALRSAAARGV
-294 QIELMVANW
+294 QVELMVANW

-308 DIAWLKSLALVPN
+308 DIAWLKSLAVVPN
-321 VQIKVVTIPPA
+321 VQVKIVTIPPA

-338 FARVIHSKLMTIDD
+338 FARVIHSKIMTIDG
-352 EIAWVGTSNWT
+352 ETAWIGTSNWT

-368 NSRNLELVMH
+368 NSRNLELVLH
-378 SAAMSGRLDQLY
+378 NPAMSQRVDKLY
-390 QQLWNSVYAE
+390 SQLWDSVYAE
-400 PLRLDYD
+400 PIKLDYD
-407 YPTPKPGGESDKQG
+407 YPAPKPGGES
-421 AVNPRALCFYR
+421 
-432 RQPAFSSAVTSCSAL
+432 
-447 NPSARWP
+447 
-454 LPLTLLAASNAFT
+454 
-467 IASSTASAAAA
+467 
-478 NSAEM
+478 

>member
-1 MPNGHPVRRPLGR
+1 MPNGLQLRRPLGR

-19 WGGCLLMLSQSAAAR
+19 WGGCLLMLSQSATAR
-34 FAIPGYELV
+34 FDIPGYELV

-56 LRNTAEVWREMFDA
+56 LRNTAEVWQQMFDA

-81 VANQDGSL
+81 VANQQGSL

-105 KIRFLVEDKG
+105 KIRFLMEEKG
-115 IRISTAETLEQ
+115 IRISTPETLEQ

-141 KLSGGILH
+141 RLSGGILH

-172 EHIHETGLRISDAKV
+172 AHIHETGLRISDAGV

-202 ALLAQDKPVAP
+202 ALLAADKPVP
-213 LPDSPTTAPPQGN
+213 QLPYQPSTETPQGN

-231 PRAYNPAGVIDSQAE
+231 PRAYNPAGVIDSQVE

-251 AGAKR
+251 ATAKQ

-264 YAPLSFGPERSRPF
+264 YTPLSYGPEHSRPY

-284 ALRNAAARGV
+284 ALRSAAARGV
-294 QIELMVANW
+294 QVELMVANW

-308 DIAWLKSLALVPN
+308 DIAWLKSLAVVPN
-321 VQIKVVTIPPA
+321 VQIKIVTIPPA

-338 FARVIHSKLMTIDD
+338 FARVIHSKIMTIDGAT
-352 EIAWVGTSNWT
+352 AWIGTSNWT

-368 NSRNLELVMH
+368 NSRNLELVLH
-378 SAAMSGRLDQLY
+378 NPAMSQRVDKLY
-390 QQLWNSVYAE
+390 SQLWDSVYAE
-400 PLRLDYD
+400 PIKLDYD
-407 YPTPKPGGESDKQG
+407 YPAPKPGGES
-421 AVNPRALCFYR
+421 
-432 RQPAFSSAVTSCSAL
+432 
-447 NPSARWP
+447 
-454 LPLTLLAASNAFT
+454 
-467 IASSTASAAAA
+467 
-478 NSAEM
+478 

>member
-1 MPNGHPVRRPLGR
+1 MPNGRQPRRPLGR

-19 WGGCLLMLSQSAAAR
+19 WGSCLLMLSQSATAR
-34 FAIPGYELV
+34 FEIPGYELV

-56 LRNTAEVWREMFDA
+56 LRNTAQVWQQMFDA

-81 VANQDGSL
+81 VANQQGSL

-105 KIRFLVEDKG
+105 KIRFLMEEKG
-115 IRISTAETLEQ
+115 IRISTPETLEQ

-141 KLSGGILH
+141 RLSGGILH

-172 EHIHETGLRISDAKV
+172 AHIHETGLRISDAGV

-202 ALLAQDKPVAP
+202 ALLAAGKPVLQRPYQPKAE
-213 LPDSPTTAPPQGN
+213 TPQGN

-231 PRAYNPAGVIDSQAE
+231 PRAYNPAGVIDSQVE

-251 AGAKR
+251 ATAKQR
-256 RVRVQVMD
+256 LRVQVMD
-264 YAPLSFGPERSRPF
+264 YAPLSFGPDHTRPY
-278 YAVIDN
+278 YATIDN
-284 ALRNAAARGV
+284 ALRSAAARGV
-294 QIELMVANW
+294 QVELMVANW

-308 DIAWLKSLALVPN
+308 DIAWLKSLAVVPN
-321 VQIKVVTIPPA
+321 VQVRIVTIPPA

-338 FARVIHSKLMTIDD
+338 FARVIHSKIMTIDG
-352 EIAWVGTSNWT
+352 ETAWIGTSNWT

-368 NSRNLELVMH
+368 NSRNLELVLH
-378 SAAMSGRLDQLY
+378 NPAMSQRVDKLY
-390 QQLWNSVYAE
+390 SQLWDSVYAE
-400 PLRLDYD
+400 PIKLDYD
-407 YPTPKPGGESDKQG
+407 YPAPKPGGES
-421 AVNPRALCFYR
+421 
-432 RQPAFSSAVTSCSAL
+432 
-447 NPSARWP
+447 
-454 LPLTLLAASNAFT
+454 
-467 IASSTASAAAA
+467 
-478 NSAEM
+478 

>member
-1 MPNGHPVRRPLGR
+1 MPNGRQPRRSLGR

-19 WGGCLLMLSQSAAAR
+19 WGSCLLMLSQSATAR
-34 FAIPGYELV
+34 FDIPGYELV

-56 LRNTAEVWREMFDA
+56 LRNTAQVWQQMFDA

-81 VANQDGSL
+81 VANQQGSL

-105 KIRFLVEDKG
+105 KIRFLMEEKG
-115 IRISTAETLEQ
+115 IRISTPETLEQ

-141 KLSGGILH
+141 RLSGGILH

-172 EHIHETGLRISDAKV
+172 VHIHETGLRISDAGV

-202 ALLAQDKPVAP
+202 ALLAAGKPVPQRPYQPKAE
-213 LPDSPTTAPPQGN
+213 TPQGN

-231 PRAYNPAGVIDSQAE
+231 PRAYNPAGVIDSQVE

-251 AGAKR
+251 ATAKQ

-264 YAPLSFGPERSRPF
+264 YAPLSFGPDHTRPY
-278 YAVIDN
+278 YATIDN
-284 ALRNAAARGV
+284 ALRSAAARGV
-294 QIELMVANW
+294 QVELMVANW

-308 DIAWLKSLALVPN
+308 DIAWLKSLAVVPN
-321 VQIKVVTIPPA
+321 VQVRIVTIPPA

-338 FARVIHSKLMTIDD
+338 FARVIHSKIMTIDG
-352 EIAWVGTSNWT
+352 ETAWIGTSNWT

-368 NSRNLELVMH
+368 NSRNLELVLH
-378 SAAMSGRLDQLY
+378 NPAMSQRLDMLY
-390 QQLWNSVYAE
+390 SQLWDSVYAE
-400 PLRLDYD
+400 PIKLDYD
-407 YPTPKPGGESDKQG
+407 YPAPKPGGES
-421 AVNPRALCFYR
+421 
-432 RQPAFSSAVTSCSAL
+432 
-447 NPSARWP
+447 
-454 LPLTLLAASNAFT
+454 
-467 IASSTASAAAA
+467 
-478 NSAEM
+478 